1 MVSSPPA
8 PDYLTGYDTR
18 EYLEGAVK
26 YFNWLQQCLSLS
38 KLNAAYETDE
48 EALNAFWRTLICD
61 ADSNYAR
68 PGSEYFES
76 FLAWYT
82 VFSILHKYMSHT
94 HWLIELLQWWPV
106 RFATNGL
113 FTFWFLWRLW
123 GFVADRHWTLNFVL
137 SICCATLA
145 RYFHGDVFRFAVSRF
160 ALRFLPS
167 RPSKDDVMADID
179 NLTPATHLYVE
190 AAERFLR
197 GRIFCVTEIGNI
209 GLVHEGALEGDKIA
223 VFRGSNPP
231 FTLREMRQGM
241 YKLVGECY
249 VHGAMNNQPFG
260 VKGLMD
266 EDIVLA

>member
-1 MVSSPPA
+1 
-8 PDYLTGYDTR
+8 
-18 EYLEGAVK
+18 
-26 YFNWLQQCLSLS
+26 
-38 KLNAAYETDE
+38 
-48 EALNAFWRTLICD
+48 
-61 ADSNYAR
+61 
-68 PGSEYFES
+68 
-76 FLAWYT
+76 
-82 VFSILHKYMSHT
+82 
-94 HWLIELLQWWPV
+94 
-106 RFATNGL
+106 
-113 FTFWFLWRLW
+113 
-123 GFVADRHWTLNFVL
+123 
-137 SICCATLA
+137 
-145 RYFHGDVFRFAVSRF
+145 
-160 ALRFLPS
+160 
-167 RPSKDDVMADID
+167 MADID